1 MTTRYQNEL
10 NSFRSGIEA
19 RTALHKDRVDAVNQ
33 ALGVKAGKVF
43 ENAKKIGD
51 AGTKLIES
59 GIGVSAL
66 APTLAKYTRK
76 GINKFNQVR
85 SQTQEAIDKVK
96 GKAQS
101 LVKDGEAG
109 VKKVANQATEGVEDA
124 QQALNKSGGDVANG
138 NQSLDDVAGR
148 MKSQVMDAQKARD
161 STISEDVDGGAN
173 QSVGGDAAQA
183 KGGQSQAM
191 DDFDAGKS
199 NPNAGSET
207 APPEA
212 DETEAARDLPSRTNA
227 PGQGRYGENM
237 PGEAKYGDQ
246 AQAMADRDAGSG
258 RWAGD
263 IDQSKAS
270 SETKVAEPVEPDPKM
285 PDPEGEGTELSDI
298 TAKADSG
305 VTDATTGVTDATT
318 DITDATTNIASK
330 IGTKLGTKLGT
341 SVGSELTEQAAAGAA
356 GVTLEEGAAATS
368 WLAFLG
374 IPEILAAAGAV
385 AGAVSAGYGIA
396 DAIKSG
402 AESKTA
408 TLMPTSAPDKG
419 VQVAGQYVV
428 PTKDSIS

>member
-183 KGGQSQAM
+183 KGGQNQAM

-199 NPNAGSET
+199 FSILRENFEVIAVLLTSHTISALVWILVSILCVLSKSPNFVIRSYLSLLVI
-207 APPEA
+207 APKLLS
-212 DETEAARDLPSRTNA
+212 LPSVVISFLIFIN
-227 PGQGRYGENM
+227 
-237 PGEAKYGDQ
+237 
-246 AQAMADRDAGSG
+246 
-258 RWAGD
+258 
-263 IDQSKAS
+263 I
-270 SETKVAEPVEPDPKM
+270 VV
-285 PDPEGEGTELSDI
+285 LICI
-298 TAKADSG
+298 T
-305 VTDATTGVTDATT
+305 V
-318 DITDATTNIASK
+318 
-330 IGTKLGTKLGT
+330 
-341 SVGSELTEQAAAGAA
+341 
-356 GVTLEEGAAATS
+356 
-368 WLAFLG
+368 
-374 IPEILAAAGAV
+374 
-385 AGAVSAGYGIA
+385 
-396 DAIKSG
+396 
-402 AESKTA
+402 
-408 TLMPTSAPDKG
+408 
-419 VQVAGQYVV
+419 
-428 PTKDSIS
+428 